1 MARSS
6 LTKAEALHSTGQPD
20 DPAGP
25 TVAGGDG
32 HVGDA
37 VTGDATTR
45 SAIPEVVRY
54 RRDDHRRLAVS
65 MRAELSASE
74 AAVLAL
80 LEAQMD
86 DGALADLAGPDRCL
100 VTVHL
105 ADPKGWRDVVETAL
119 SAFLQTYALPA
130 DPATF
135 LPSHS
140 FWSVLRQTEVDRIL
154 SQTGD
159 RWHAVTGAFTASRTV
174 AAILDNGH
182 DPLDDLAD
190 LRLRIDGFDADA
202 VATGLYHH
210 FAVQA
215 GPFQPM
221 PDEGEEGG
229 DNRDE
234 HAGPRSAGR
243 IPIDDPLYQQAKGCA
258 ERLAT
263 IGLSALTPDLLDLAC
278 TKAGR
283 MEVAEAILARGLWS
297 ASRRGTSAGGR
308 EGTVQ
313 NLALDE
319 LPGYEAVRD
328 WAQALADD
336 IHSFA
341 AGTLAW
347 QDVDPGALLTGPPGT
362 GKTLLAAAIAKS
374 AGARFIATSFA
385 DWQAMGDGHLGS
397 TLQGIRHAFE
407 EARSQS
413 PTVLFIDEIDSVPKR
428 DSSRRHDSYWRA
440 IVNALLEELD
450 GTGDR
455 EGLTVL
461 AACNDADHLDPAL
474 VRSGRLDRVVLI
486 DLPTAQDLCEIVR
499 HYLPMVGEAEVMQ
512 IGHALAGRTT
522 GADIARMAREA
533 RQLARRDRRPVT
545 SRDVLQVAMPPD
557 NRSPALRRRIAVHEA
572 GHAVALLS
580 MGLCPS
586 IVSILPGPNGSGGQV
601 RINSIG
607 SGEGLLQDAEA
618 AVIVA
623 LAGRAAEEIILGE
636 ASAGAGGGDLSDLAQ
651 ATQRLAHLESQMG
664 LGRSLVHQ
672 QQADVRDIERR
683 LQRLYGEAQMIVL
696 RYQAAVRR
704 IADKLVAK
712 RILNNADFK
721 DILHKQEVCANAA
734 HIIKI

>member
-1 MARSS
+1 
-6 LTKAEALHSTGQPD
+6 
-20 DPAGP
+20 
-25 TVAGGDG
+25 
-32 HVGDA
+32 
-37 VTGDATTR
+37 
-45 SAIPEVVRY
+45 
-54 RRDDHRRLAVS
+54 
-65 MRAELSASE
+65 
-74 AAVLAL
+74 
-80 LEAQMD
+80 
-86 DGALADLAGPDRCL
+86 
-100 VTVHL
+100 
-105 ADPKGWRDVVETAL
+105 
-119 SAFLQTYALPA
+119 
-130 DPATF
+130 

-174 AAILDNGH
+174 AAILDDGH

-202 VATGLYHH
+202 VATGLYQH

-221 PDEGEEGG
+221 PEEGKESSDG
-229 DNRDE
+229 NGE
-234 HAGPRSAGR
+234 NAGPRSAGR
-243 IPIDDPLYQQAKGCA
+243 IPIDDPLYQQATGIAK
-258 ERLAT
+258 RLAT

-283 MEVAEAILARGLWS
+283 IEVAEAILARSLWS
-297 ASRRGTSAGGR
+297 ASRRGTPAGGNG
-308 EGTVQ
+308 GTVQ

-319 LPGYEAVRD
+319 LPGYEAVRV
-328 WAQALADD
+328 WAQALAND
-336 IHSFA
+336 IRSFA

-385 DWQAMGDGHLGS
+385 DWQATGDGHLGS
-397 TLQGIRHAFE
+397 TLQGIRRAFE
-407 EARSQS
+407 DARSQA
-413 PTVLFIDEIDSVPKR
+413 PTVLFIDEIDSVPAR

-450 GTGDR
+450 GTGHR
-455 EGLTVL
+455 EGLIVL
-461 AACNDADHLDPAL
+461 AACNDAGHLDPAL

-499 HYLPMVGEAEVMQ
+499 HYLPMVGEAEAMQ

-545 SRDVLQVAMPPD
+545 SHDVLQVAMPPD
-557 NRSPALRRRIAVHEA
+557 TRSPALRRRIAVHEA

-586 IVSILPGPNGSGGQV
+586 IVSILPGPEGSGGQV
-601 RINSIG
+601 RIGSIG
-607 SGEGLLQDAEA
+607 SGEGLLRDVEA

-623 LAGRAAEEIILGE
+623 LAGRAAEELILGE
-636 ASAGAGGGDLSDLAQ
+636 ASAGAGGGGLSDLAQ
-651 ATQRLAHLESQMG
+651 ATQRLAHLEGQMG

-672 QQADVRDIERR
+672 QQVDVRDIDRR

-696 RYQAAVRR
+696 QYQKAVRR
-704 IADKLVAK
+704 IADELVAK
-712 RILNNADFK
+712 RILNDASLK
-721 DILHKQEVCANAA
+721 AILHAQEVGSKGCP
-734 HIIKI
+734 HKKMRYE